1 MKKITVL
8 VLSLLLCFAMFGC
21 GGSDSGTTDQADQTT
36 TTAETKPTVEK
47 SVDAIA
53 EYLGLSDPS
62 DAAFGMIGAEHGKKY
77 EGGKVEIY
85 KFDTASDAYKDI
97 EKNKTIMDMPVAGVK
112 DGIVLFI
119 QSDYSGSTDDLTT
132 KFNEVEFK

>member
-21 GGSDSGTTDQADQTT
+21 GGGDSGSTDQETT
-36 TTAETKPTVEK
+36 AATTAETKPTIEK
-47 SVDAIA
+47 SVEALA
-53 EYLGLSDPS
+53 EYLGLTNPS
-62 DAAFGMIGAEHGKKY
+62 DSAFGMIGAEHGKKY
-77 EGGKVEIY
+77 EDGKVEIY
-85 KFDTASDAYKDI
+85 KFDTSSDAYKDI

-112 DGIVLFI
+112 DGMVLFI
-119 QSDYSGSTDDLTT
+119 QQDYSGDTDGLTK